1 MLVGMAR
8 TIIHVNQHIVRKNG
22 KTGSRDPVLTVKQGR
37 KNTYATAAEVLGPC
51 RVVYSPDCPLSCG
64 AKVWIETD
72 SEVRLEGVALPPG

>member
-1 MLVGMAR
+1 MLGVMAR

-72 SEVRLEGVALPPG
+72 AEVRLEGAAPPPG